1 MTHQSEG
8 KNKPIQTEEERK
20 LQLSEVEY
28 VDEVIVYDTE
38 EDLVGLLI
46 EIKADERY
54 VGSDWKD
61 NPNLT
66 GGDLDIP
73 IHYNSRDHVFFYRIK
88 RTCTN
93 YYERT
98 HKGLNLL
105 IYVHEGILPH
115 VLFLNDVDLP
125 FI

>member
-1 MTHQSEG
+1 MTHQSERV
-8 KNKPIQTEEERK
+8 KTNQFKPKKKK
-20 LQLSEVEY
+20 LQLSTVEY

-46 EIKADERY
+46 EIKPDERY

-93 YYERT
+93 YYEGKRT
-98 HKGLNLL
+98 HRGLNLL
-105 IYVHEGILPH
+105 ICHVHEGILPH
-115 VLFLNDVDLP
+115 V
-125 FI
+125 FILK

>member
-1 MTHQSEG
+1 MVGLQRDPSIREG
-8 KNKPIQTEEERK
+8 KNKPIQTEEERA
-20 LQLSEVEY
+20 LQLSTVEY

-46 EIKADERY
+46 EIKPDERY

-73 IHYNSRDHVFFYRIK
+73 IHYNSRDHGYSSTELR
-88 RTCTN
+88 
-93 YYERT
+93 ERVQT
-98 HKGLNLL
+98 IMKAREHIG
-105 IYVHEGILPH
+105 
-115 VLFLNDVDLP
+115 D
-125 FI
+125 

>member
-1 MTHQSEG
+1 MTHQSERV
-8 KNKPIQTEEERK
+8 KTNQFKPKKKEA
-20 LQLSEVEY
+20 LQLSAVEY

-46 EIKADERY
+46 EIKPDERY

-73 IHYNSRDHVFFYRIK
+73 IHYNSRDHGYSSTELR
-88 RTCTN
+88 
-93 YYERT
+93 ERVQT
-98 HKGLNLL
+98 IMKAREHIAGLNLL
-105 IYVHEGILPH
+105 ICHVHEGILPH
-115 VLFLNDVDLP
+115 V
-125 FI
+125 FILK